1 MSRKELFMA
10 KILDFPKKMAS
21 ANSSD
26 VDREETGKTPE
37 SSKEVTPIEIDW
49 EHIKKRMFLDDIG
62 A

>member
-1 MSRKELFMA
+1 MA